1 MIKAGDLVKVKNW
14 GKGYTTYTGWFLDN
28 FENLKPEWIINF
40 AYNNDSKY
48 KDKCKTDSATYKV
61 LYVKDSIALICE
73 IGLFNTVRETY
84 LIGTGGLEDAPKR
97 MTKKQIEEELG
108 YPIEIVEE
116 EEYEI
121 RFIR

>member
-14 GKGYTTYTGWFLDN
+14 GKGYTTYTGWFLNN

-40 AYNNDSKY
+40 AYNDDSKY
-48 KDKCKTDSATYKV
+48 QDKCNTDSSIYKV
-61 LYVKDSIALICE
+61 LYVKDGKALICE
-73 IGLFNTVRETY
+73 SNSFNTVRETY
-84 LIGTGGLEDAPKR
+84 LIGTEGLKDVPKR
-97 MTKKQIEEELG
+97 MTKKQIEKELG

-121 RFIR
+121 RFI